1 MRRTP
6 FSFMLRAS
14 RSWLPVAV
22 GAVLW
27 SAVAWQPAE
36 AQRSRRWDKEEMQ
49 QAAYDVQPGGTLRV
63 SVPDGNVVLESGEA
77 RRLEVR
83 IELAAQ
89 DLEWA
94 RDVYASMDWVIDA
107 RGDVVSV
114 RARKPRRERN
124 WWSTR
129 GGYDITV
136 HVRLPEEFNLDL
148 DTGDGNILVETLRGR
163 ARLETSDGNI
173 EIRSV
178 EGPRVDI
185 DTSDGDVEVGRVQSP
200 NLRIETSD
208 GTIVVE
214 SLNGDD
220 ASLRTSDGD
229 IVVEEAS
236 GMLSAT
242 TGDGDIRV
250 RLARFG
256 ATTLRTGDGDI
267 YIDAPADL
275 KADLDLRGE
284 RLSLRESSIRLD
296 GRLSKTRARGALN
309 GGGPRLSAVSSGGR
323 IVLSHDSERGS
334 R

>member
-1 MRRTP
+1 MRLAPPSPSLR
-6 FSFMLRAS
+6 SLRA
-14 RSWLPVAV
+14 WLPIAV

-27 SAVAWQPAE
+27 NAAAPAE
-36 AQRSRRWDKEEMQ
+36 AQRSRRWEKEEVQ
-49 QAAYDVQPGGTLRV
+49 QAQFDVQPGGTLRV
-63 SVPDGNVVLESGEA
+63 AVPDGNVVLETGDA
-77 RRLEVR
+77 RKLEVR
-83 IELAAQ
+83 IELEAH

-94 RDVYASMDWVIDA
+94 REIYDSMDWTVDSK
-107 RGDVVSV
+107 GDMVSV

-124 WWSTR
+124 WWSR
-129 GGYDITV
+129 HGGYGITV
-136 HVRLPEEFNLDL
+136 YVRLPEEFNVDL
-148 DTGDGNILVETLRGR
+148 DTGDGNIIAERLRGR

-173 EIRSV
+173 EVRSI

-185 DTSDGDVEVGRVQSP
+185 DTSDGNVEVGMVQSP

-256 ATTLRTGDGDI
+256 ATSLRTGDGDI
-267 YIDAPADL
+267 YIDAPPDL

-284 RLSLRESSIRLD
+284 RLSLRKSSVRLD
-296 GRLSKTRARGALN
+296 GSLSKTRARGALN
-309 GGGPRLSAVSSGGR
+309 GGGPRLSAVTRGGR
-323 IVLSHDSERGS
+323 IVFSHDTERGS